1 MYSNTYLQRIQE
13 ARQASL
19 SSHESSIAIFDE
31 LERLMQRIEIS
42 ELPARTHSEL
52 KRFLESD
59 LSMQRARHA
68 LINSLDGILGQL
80 QATADGI
87 EAKEAAPPSFVGTME
102 LPDVDLSDL
111 MDHAAVQNPLAE
123 IGQARVPVQE
133 PYPEP
138 EPEWMAQ
145 VVSLSDQTK
154 KHHLGPGSRL

>member
-52 KRFLESD
+52 NRFLESD

-87 EAKEAAPPSFVGTME
+87 EAKLPPSFVGTME

-133 PYPEP
+133 PYPEQNRNG
-138 EPEWMAQ
+138 W
-145 VVSLSDQTK
+145 LK
-154 KHHLGPGSRL
+154 

>member
-87 EAKEAAPPSFVGTME
+87 EAKEAAPPHS
-102 LPDVDLSDL
+102 
-111 MDHAAVQNPLAE
+111 LA
-123 IGQARVPVQE
+123 QWSCP
-133 PYPEP
+133 
-138 EPEWMAQ
+138 M
-145 VVSLSDQTK
+145 LT
-154 KHHLGPGSRL
+154 SRT